1 MNSWTPALVITVIH
15 YVVGVAVLGC
25 LLGFGV
31 IPFSVGFPLLTSL
44 IGVGVG
50 GGMMA
55 INPSSTPTQ
64 AITTATTTSPLP
76 APVTLGPPVA

>member
-1 MNSWTPALVITVIH
+1 MNSWTPALVITVVH
-15 YVVGVAVLGC
+15 YVVGVAALGC

-55 INPSSTPTQ
+55 INPATTISTIPSTPT
-64 AITTATTTSPLP
+64 
-76 APVTLGPPVA
+76 